1 MAELTE
7 KTFQELINEQKKTTQ
22 ALGQASI
29 LQKETVEGVEKDSSI
44 KRERS
49 DAELKADN
57 VRREKALA
65 RLNKRMGVFGAVKN
79 TFGKLSKF
87 FSNKSLVPKV

>member
-29 LQKETVEGVEKDSSI
+29 LQKENVDVEKDSSI

-49 DAELKADN
+49 DAS
-57 VRREKALA
+57 
-65 RLNKRMGVFGAVKN
+65 LNRWAP
-79 TFGKLSKF
+79 LR
-87 FSNKSLVPKV
+87 